1 MIIKLGR
8 GVGWEGDCSNF
19 LRKLEDSENL
29 KECEGRPVYSFV
41 LVETGGTVSVTQ
53 KLSQI

>member
-1 MIIKLGR
+1 MIIKSGR